1 MDKLNG
7 CCFFLFEDDDLS
19 EKYNTI
25 WDIVSADIEKEFDS
39 KPVYEKNYLET
50 KIKSHGNEVTDF

>member
-7 CCFFLFEDDDLS
+7 CFFFLFEDDDLS

-39 KPVYEKNYLET
+39 KPVYEKRYLKT
-50 KIKSHGNEVTDF
+50 KIKSHGDEVTDF